1 MIKTLDLVNGQKL
14 KLSVNFIEK
23 SVLSIPSDF
32 KVTKITDENFY
43 YMFDLNGNMLKYV
56 NSLKTSV
63 NKFMMEK
70 MNMLKKMV
78 FKEKLEM
85 TFEQEFVSK
94 SNSGLNKKIRKM
106 NPYTIDW
113 SNIPDYLL
121 KEDFL
126 AIAKGL
132 LISENFLSTSLCSSF
147 MSRACHQFGHEKC

>member
-56 NSLKTSV
+56 NSLKISV
-63 NKFMMEK
+63 DKFMMEK

-78 FKEKLEM
+78 CEEKLEM

-126 AIAKGL
+126 AIAKG
-132 LISENFLSTSLCSSF
+132 
-147 MSRACHQFGHEKC
+147 

>member
-43 YMFDLNGNMLKYV
+43 YMFDLNANKLKYV
-56 NSLKTSV
+56 NSLKISV
-63 NKFMMEK
+63 DKFMMEK

-78 FKEKLEM
+78 CEEKLEM

-113 SNIPDYLL
+113 SNIPDYLM

-126 AIAKGL
+126 AIAKG
-132 LISENFLSTSLCSSF
+132 
-147 MSRACHQFGHEKC
+147 

>member
-1 MIKTLDLVNGQKL
+1 MIVTLDFVNWQKM

-23 SVLSIPSDF
+23 SVCSIPSDF

-43 YMFDLNGNMLKYV
+43 YMFDLNANKLKYF
-56 NSLKTSV
+56 NSLKISV
-63 NKFMMEK
+63 DKFMMEK

-78 FKEKLEM
+78 FEEKLEM

-113 SNIPDYLL
+113 SNIPDYLM

-126 AIAKGL
+126 AIAKG
-132 LISENFLSTSLCSSF
+132 
-147 MSRACHQFGHEKC
+147 

>member
-1 MIKTLDLVNGQKL
+1 M

-23 SVLSIPSDF
+23 SVCSIPSDF

-43 YMFDLNGNMLKYV
+43 YMFDLIGNKLKYV
-56 NSLKTSV
+56 NSLKISV
-63 NKFMMEK
+63 DKFMMEK

-78 FKEKLEM
+78 FEEKLEM

-113 SNIPDYLL
+113 SNIPDYLM

-126 AIAKGL
+126 AIAKG
-132 LISENFLSTSLCSSF
+132 
-147 MSRACHQFGHEKC
+147 